1 MRNFIPILIVL
12 FSFQVNAQTNIQFSD
27 STALEILK
35 GNFDPAVYASSNPI
49 SDPKVIAQALQ
60 EGINAEN
67 LKENIIQLGQFFTRN
82 TYSTQTNDSIGIG
95 ATMKWIFTE
104 FATYGAQNDDRLIPF
119 YLSFD
124 QANKCDVTK
133 NLYNTCAVLPGTDT
147 SNKEIIIFEAHV
159 DSRCENTCDSTC
171 YALGIEDNASGT
183 ALVMEL
189 ARAMSKYS
197 FKQSI
202 VFMATTGE
210 EQGLLGATAFAQMCR
225 DNNIEIEAVLNND
238 VIGGIIC
245 GKTSSEP
252 SCPFE
257 NDIDS
262 LNVRLFSEGTGRS
275 LHKGL
280 ARYTKLQ
287 YEEELK
293 PFVKVPMTVNI
304 MNPEDRTGRGGDHI
318 PFRQRGFTSIRFTSA
333 NEHGN
338 ASPVAGYT
346 DRQHTGSDTLGV
358 DTDSDGE
365 IDSFFV
371 DFNYLKRNATINA
384 VTATMAAQGP
394 ETPEFELINDERGLM
409 VKIINPTGGKY
420 RIGVRTTVSNDWEA
434 LHEFEGDSAMIP
446 GIVKDKFY
454 FISVA
459 KMDNQDVESLFARE
473 EFAKAAGGISTGF
486 IDYEKSPKGMEL
498 LPARP
503 NPADETTTLSV
514 AIYDLQPGKS
524 GTLVLTD
531 LAGKI
536 LKEYSV
542 DLGTDLV
549 EIEYYHGYQVAGIY
563 TYTLMV
569 DGKPLQSKKVI
580 FQN

>member
-1 MRNFIPILIVL
+1 MKKVIPILL
-12 FSFQVNAQTNIQFSD
+12 FCFSLSVNAQTNIQFSD
-27 STALEILK
+27 STALEIIK
-35 GNFDPAVYASSNPI
+35 GNFDPSLYISSNPI
-49 SDPKVIAQALQ
+49 SDPKVIAPALQ
-60 EGINAEN
+60 NEIKAEN
-67 LKENIIQLGQFFTRN
+67 LKKNILRLGQFYTRN

-95 ATMKWIFTE
+95 ATMRWIHGE
-104 FATYGAQNDDRLIPF
+104 FASYGAQNDDRLIPF
-119 YLSFD
+119 FLSFD
-124 QANKCDVTK
+124 QPNTCGVTK
-133 NLYNTCAVLPGTDT
+133 NLSNACAVLPGTDT

-159 DSRCENTCDSTC
+159 DSRCETTCDSTC

-183 ALVMEL
+183 ALVIEL

-197 FKQSI
+197 FNQTI
-202 VFMATTGE
+202 VLMATTGE
-210 EQGLLGATAFAQMCR
+210 EQGLLGASAFAKMCT
-225 DNNIEIEAVLNND
+225 DNKIKIEAVLNND

-245 GKTSSEP
+245 GKTSSAP

-338 ASPVAGYT
+338 AAPVEGYT

-358 DTDSDGE
+358 DTDNDGE

-384 VTATMAAQGP
+384 VTGTMIAQGP
-394 ETPEFELINDERGLM
+394 STPEFELVNDERGLM
-409 VKIINPTGGKY
+409 VKILNSEGGKY
-420 RIGVRTTVSNDWEA
+420 RVGVRTTVSNDWEA
-434 LHEFEGDSAMIP
+434 LHEFEGDSALIP
-446 GIVKDKFY
+446 GIVKDRFY

-459 KMDNQDVESLFARE
+459 KMDEQGIESLFARE

-486 IDYEKSPKGMEL
+486 IDYERSPKGMEL

-514 AIYDLQPGKS
+514 AVYDLQPGKS
-524 GTLVLTD
+524 GMLVLTD
-531 LAGKI
+531 LAGKV
-536 LKEYSV
+536 LKEYPV